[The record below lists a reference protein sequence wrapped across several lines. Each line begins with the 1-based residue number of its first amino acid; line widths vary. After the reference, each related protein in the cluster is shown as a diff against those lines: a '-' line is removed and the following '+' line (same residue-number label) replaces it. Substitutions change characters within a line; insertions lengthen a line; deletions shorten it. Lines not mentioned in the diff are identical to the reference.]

1 MLLTRQYIDKAFWK
15 KLVAIG
21 VPVSL
26 QSMLFSLLGAVDIFM
41 VSQLGESATA
51 AVGVGNRIFF
61 FNLAVVFG
69 LCGAVTVLA
78 SQYYGSG
85 NIAGIRRT
93 LAQSWFISLIVTLP
107 FIWLYVVYDKEIVSF
122 MADNPEYVSYA
133 REYLV
138 VTGLSLIGTAIVVP
152 IESVLRSVGEAKMPT
167 YVSIAAIVVNIFL
180 NAVLIFGLLGFP
192 QWGVFGAAVG
202 TFISRFFQTAV
213 LVYFFCRRYSHLL
226 PARSDWREGT
236 VKKYRNKYFKIS
248 MPMLIH
254 DALWTGGLIVYSII
268 YGQLGVTELAVIS
281 FLSPIEGVLI
291 STFMG
296 FAVAASV
303 LLGND
308 IGAEQYDR
316 VEKTAWWYV
325 LTSAVLA
332 TILFLVVWMCSPLIL
347 TLLEMSPLSDK
358 QMALNVCLVLALGMI
373 LRVFNMVGIGGV
385 LKSGADI
392 RYSIF
397 IDTFGQWAIGI
408 PLTYYTGMVLGL
420 PLHWVLMSLLV
431 EELVKGILTTHRIQS
446 KRWINNM
453 VDDDSS
459 AEGEH
464 LRRC

>member
-1 MLLTRQYIDKAFWK
+1 MLLTREYIDKAFWQ
-15 KLVAIG
+15 KLITIG
-21 VPVSL
+21 LPVSL
-26 QSMLFSLLGAVDIFM
+26 QSMLFSLLGVVDIFM
-41 VSQLGESATA
+41 VSLLGESATA

-85 NIAGIRRT
+85 NLAGIRRT
-93 LAQSWFISLIVTLP
+93 LAQSWFISILVTLP
-107 FIWLYVVYDKEIVSF
+107 FIVLYAIFDEEIVSF
-122 MADNPEYVSYA
+122 MSDDPEYVTYA
-133 REYLV
+133 RDYLV
-138 VTGLSLIGTAIVVP
+138 VTGFSLIATAIVVP
-152 IESVLRSVGEAKMPT
+152 IEAVLRSVGQTKLAT
-167 YVSIAAIVVNIFL
+167 NVSISAIVVNVAL
-180 NAVLIFGLLGFP
+180 NYVLIFGLFGFP

-202 TFISRFFQTAV
+202 SFVSRFFQTAV
-213 LVYFFCRRYSHLL
+213 LIYFFYKRYAYLI
-226 PARSDWREGT
+226 PTKFDWVQGRL
-236 VKKYRNKYFKIS
+236 KQYRKKYFKVS
-248 MPMLIH
+248 LPMLVH

-268 YGQLGVTELAVIS
+268 YGQLGVSELAIIS

-308 IGAEQYDR
+308 IGAKHYDR

-325 LTSAVLA
+325 LTSAILA
-332 TILFLVVWMCSPLIL
+332 TLLFFLVWLSSPMIHHLLVLSPL
-347 TLLEMSPLSDK
+347 TDAD
-358 QMALNVCLVLALGMI
+358 MALNVCLVMALGMI

-420 PLHWVLMSLLV
+420 PLHFVLMSLLA
-431 EELVKGILTTHRIQS
+431 EELVKGVLTTYRIQS

-453 VDDDSS
+453 VEDDQPVT
-459 AEGEH
+459 A
-464 LRRC
+464 

>member
-15 KLVAIG
+15 KLIAIG

-85 NIAGIRRT
+85 NLSGIRRT
-93 LAQSWFISLIVTLP
+93 LAQSWCISLVVTLP

-122 MADNPEYVSYA
+122 MADDPEYVGYA

-138 VTGLSLIGTAIVVP
+138 VTGLSLLGTAVVVP

-167 YVSIAAIVVNIFL
+167 YVSIAAIIVNVFL

-226 PARSDWREGT
+226 PTRSDWREGT
-236 VKKYRNKYFKIS
+236 VKKYRNKYFKVS

-268 YGQLGVTELAVIS
+268 YGQLGVTELAIIS

-308 IGAEQYDR
+308 IGAQQYDR

-332 TILFLVVWMCSPLIL
+332 TILFFAVWICSPLIL
-347 TLLEMSPLSDK
+347 NLLEMSPLTDK

-446 KRWINNM
+446 KRWINNK

-459 AEGEH
+459 VTA
-464 LRRC
+464 

>member
-1 MLLTRQYIDKAFWK
+1 MLLTTEYIDKAFWK
-15 KLVAIG
+15 RLIAIAL
-21 VPVSL
+21 PVSL
-26 QSMLFSLLGAVDIFM
+26 QSTLFALLGVVDIFM

-51 AVGVGNRIFF
+51 AVGVVNRIFF
-61 FNLAVVFG
+61 FNLAVIFG

-85 NIAGIRRT
+85 NINGIRRT
-93 LAQSWFISLIVTLP
+93 LAQSWFISMLFTIP
-107 FIWLYVVYDKEIVSF
+107 FIIIYLMYAEEIVSF
-122 MADNPEYVSYA
+122 MAQEPEYVGYA
-133 REYLV
+133 QDYLV
-138 VTGLSLIGTAIVVP
+138 VTAVSLIATAIVVP
-152 IESVLRSVGEAKMPT
+152 IESVLRSVGEAKLAT
-167 YVSIAAIVVNIFL
+167 QASILAIIVNIVL
-180 NAVLIFGLLGFP
+180 NTVLIFGLLGFP

-213 LVYFFCRRYSHLL
+213 LVYFFCKRYAHYL
-226 PARSDWREGT
+226 PTKFDWVQGALKQYR
-236 VKKYRNKYFKIS
+236 KKYFQIS
-248 MPMLIH
+248 LPMLIH
-254 DALWTGGLIVYSII
+254 DALWTGGLIVYSIL

-308 IGAEQYDR
+308 IGSNKYDR

-325 LTSAVLA
+325 LTSSVLA
-332 TILFLVVWMCSPLIL
+332 ITLFFIVWVCSPLIYR
-347 TLLEMSPLSDK
+347 LLELTPLSDTA
-358 QMALNVCLVLALGMI
+358 MALNVCLVMALGMI

-420 PLHWVLMSLLV
+420 PLHYVLMSLLA
-431 EELVKGILTTHRIQS
+431 EEFVKGLLTIQRIQS

-453 VDDDSS
+453 VDDD
-459 AEGEH
+459 AVVTA
-464 LRRC
+464 

>member
-15 KLVAIG
+15 KLIAIG

-26 QSMLFSLLGAVDIFM
+26 QSMLFSLLGAIDIFM

-85 NIAGIRRT
+85 NLSGIRRT
-93 LAQSWFISLIVTLP
+93 LAQSWFISLVVTLP

-122 MADNPEYVSYA
+122 MADDPEYVGYA

-138 VTGLSLIGTAIVVP
+138 VTSLSLIGTAVVVP

-167 YVSIAAIVVNIFL
+167 YVSIAAIIVNVFL

-202 TFISRFFQTAV
+202 TFISRFFQTVV
-213 LVYFFCRRYSHLL
+213 LVYFFCHRYSHLL
-226 PARSDWREGT
+226 PTLSDWREGT
-236 VKKYRNKYFKIS
+236 IKKYRNKYFKVS

-268 YGQLGVTELAVIS
+268 YGQLGVTELAIIS

-308 IGAEQYDR
+308 IGAQQYDR

-332 TILFLVVWMCSPLIL
+332 TILFFVVWICSPLIL
-347 TLLEMSPLSDK
+347 NLLEMSPLTDK

-459 AEGEH
+459 VTA
-464 LRRC
+464 

>member
-1 MLLTRQYIDKAFWK
+1 MLLTREYIDKAFWQ
-15 KLVAIG
+15 KLIAIG
-21 VPVSL
+21 LPVSL
-26 QSMLFSLLGAVDIFM
+26 QSMLFALLGVVDIFM
-41 VSQLGESATA
+41 VSLLGESATA

-85 NIAGIRRT
+85 NTAGIRRT
-93 LAQSWFISLIVTLP
+93 LAQSWCISILVTLP
-107 FIWLYVVYDKEIVSF
+107 FIVLYAIFDEEIVSF
-122 MADNPEYVSYA
+122 MSDDPEYVTYA
-133 REYLV
+133 RDYLV
-138 VTGLSLIGTAIVVP
+138 VTGFSLIATAIVVP
-152 IESVLRSVGEAKMPT
+152 IEAVLRSVGQTKLAT
-167 YVSIAAIVVNIFL
+167 NVSISAIVVNVVL
-180 NAVLIFGLLGFP
+180 NSVLIFGLFGFP

-202 TFISRFFQTAV
+202 TFVSRFFQTAV
-213 LVYFFCRRYSHLL
+213 LIYFFCKRYAHLI
-226 PARSDWREGT
+226 PTKFDWAQGRL
-236 VKKYRNKYFKIS
+236 KQYRQKYFKVS
-248 MPMLIH
+248 LPMLVH
-254 DALWTGGLIVYSII
+254 DALWTGG
-268 YGQLGVTELAVIS
+268 
-281 FLSPIEGVLI
+281 LI

-308 IGAEQYDR
+308 IGAKHYDR

-325 LTSAVLA
+325 LTSAILA
-332 TILFLVVWMCSPLIL
+332 TLLFFLVWLSSPLIHH
-347 TLLEMSPLSDK
+347 LLVLSPLTDAE
-358 QMALNVCLVLALGMI
+358 MALNVCLVMALGMI

-420 PLHWVLMSLLV
+420 PLHFVLMSLLA
-431 EELVKGILTTHRIQS
+431 EEFVKGVLTTYRIQS

-453 VDDDSS
+453 VEDDQTVT
-459 AEGEH
+459 A
-464 LRRC
+464 

>member
-1 MLLTRQYIDKAFWK
+1 MLLTREYIDKAFWQ
-15 KLVAIG
+15 KLIAIG
-21 VPVSL
+21 LPVSL
-26 QSMLFSLLGAVDIFM
+26 QSMLFALLGVVDIFM
-41 VSQLGESATA
+41 VSLLGESATA

-61 FNLAVVFG
+61 FNLAIVFG

-85 NIAGIRRT
+85 NMAGIRRT
-93 LAQSWFISLIVTLP
+93 LAQSWCISILVTLP
-107 FIWLYVVYDKEIVSF
+107 FIVVYAIFDEEIVSF
-122 MADNPEYVSYA
+122 MSDDPEYVTYA
-133 REYLV
+133 RDYLV
-138 VTGLSLIGTAIVVP
+138 VTGFSLIATAIVVP
-152 IESVLRSVGEAKMPT
+152 IEAVLRSVGQTKLAT
-167 YVSIAAIVVNIFL
+167 NVSISAIVVNVVL
-180 NAVLIFGLLGFP
+180 NSVLIFGLFGFP

-202 TFISRFFQTAV
+202 TFVSRFFQTAV
-213 LVYFFCRRYSHLL
+213 LIYFFCKRYAHLI
-226 PARSDWREGT
+226 PTKFDWAQGRL
-236 VKKYRNKYFKIS
+236 KQYRQKYFKVS
-248 MPMLIH
+248 LPMLVH

-268 YGQLGVTELAVIS
+268 YGQLGVSELAIIS

-308 IGAEQYDR
+308 IGAKHYDR

-325 LTSAVLA
+325 LTSAILA
-332 TILFLVVWMCSPLIL
+332 TLLFFLVWLSSPLIHH
-347 TLLEMSPLSDK
+347 LLVLSPLTDAE
-358 QMALNVCLVLALGMI
+358 MALNVCLVMALGMI

-420 PLHWVLMSLLV
+420 PLHFVLMSLLA
-431 EELVKGILTTHRIQS
+431 EEFVKGVLTTYRIQS

-453 VDDDSS
+453 VEDDQTVT
-459 AEGEH
+459 A
-464 LRRC
+464 

>member
-15 KLVAIG
+15 KLIALG

-85 NIAGIRRT
+85 NLSGIRRT
-93 LAQSWFISLIVTLP
+93 LAQSWFISLVVTLP

-122 MADNPEYVSYA
+122 MADDPEYVGYA

-138 VTGLSLIGTAIVVP
+138 VTGLSLLGTAVVVP

-167 YVSIAAIVVNIFL
+167 YVSIAAIVVNVFL

-202 TFISRFFQTAV
+202 TFVSRFFQTGV

-226 PARSDWREGT
+226 PTLSDWREGT
-236 VKKYRNKYFKIS
+236 VKKYRNKYFQVS

-268 YGQLGVTELAVIS
+268 YGQLGVTELAIIS
-281 FLSPIEGVLI
+281 FLLPIEGVLI

-308 IGAEQYDR
+308 IGAQQYDR

-325 LTSAVLA
+325 FTSAVLA
-332 TILFLVVWMCSPLIL
+332 TILFLVVWACSPLIL
-347 TLLEMSPLSDK
+347 NLLEMSPLTDK

-453 VDDDSS
+453 VDDDTSVT
-459 AEGEH
+459 A
-464 LRRC
+464 

>member
-1 MLLTRQYIDKAFWK
+1 MLLTSEYINKAFWK
-15 KLVAIG
+15 RLISIAL
-21 VPVSL
+21 PVSL
-26 QSMLFSLLGAVDIFM
+26 QSTLFALLGVVDIFM

-61 FNLAVVFG
+61 FNLAVILG
-69 LCGAVTVLA
+69 LSGAVTVLS

-85 NIAGIRRT
+85 NIDGIRRT
-93 LAQSWFISLIVTLP
+93 LAQSWFFSIIVTVP
-107 FIWLYVVYDKEIVSF
+107 FIIIYLIFDHEIVSF
-122 MADNPEYVSYA
+122 MSENPEYVAYA
-133 REYLV
+133 RDYLV
-138 VTGLSLIGTAIVVP
+138 VTGISLIGTAIVVP
-152 IESVLRSVGEAKMPT
+152 IESVLRSVGEAKLAT
-167 YVSIAAIVVNIFL
+167 NVSIFAIIINIIF
-180 NAVLIFGLLGFP
+180 NSVLIFGLWGFP

-202 TFISRFFQTAV
+202 TFISRFMQTAV
-213 LVYFFCRRYSHLL
+213 LVYFFCKRYAHFL
-226 PARSDWREGT
+226 PTKFDWAQGALKPYR
-236 VKKYRNKYFKIS
+236 KKYLKIS
-248 MPMLIH
+248 LPMLIH
-254 DALWTGGLIVYSII
+254 DSLWTGGLIVYSIL
-268 YGQLGVTELAVIS
+268 YGQLGVSELAIIS

-308 IGAEQYDR
+308 IGSKQYDR

-325 LTSAVLA
+325 LTSSVLA
-332 TILFLVVWMCSPLIL
+332 ITLSLLVWFCSPLIYK
-347 TLLEMSPLSDK
+347 LLELTPLSNTE
-358 QMALNVCLVLALGMI
+358 MALNVCLVMALGMI

-420 PLHWVLMSLLV
+420 PLHYVLMALLV
-431 EELVKGILTTHRIQS
+431 EEFVKGLLTTQRIQS

-453 VDDDSS
+453 VDDDLTV
-459 AEGEH
+459 AA
-464 LRRC
+464 

>member
-15 KLVAIG
+15 KLIAIG

-26 QSMLFSLLGAVDIFM
+26 QSMLFSLLGAIDIFM

-85 NIAGIRRT
+85 NLSGIRRT
-93 LAQSWFISLIVTLP
+93 LAQSWFISLVVTLP

-122 MADNPEYVSYA
+122 MADDPEYVGYA

-138 VTGLSLIGTAIVVP
+138 VTGLSLISTAVVVP

-167 YVSIAAIVVNIFL
+167 YVSIAAIIVNVFL

-226 PARSDWREGT
+226 PTLSDWREGT
-236 VKKYRNKYFKIS
+236 IKKYRNKYFKVS

-268 YGQLGVTELAVIS
+268 YGQLGVTELAIIS

-308 IGAEQYDR
+308 IGAQQYDR

-332 TILFLVVWMCSPLIL
+332 TILFFAVWICSPLIL
-347 TLLEMSPLSDK
+347 NLLEMSPLTDK

-459 AEGEH
+459 VTA
-464 LRRC
+464 

>member
-1 MLLTRQYIDKAFWK
+1 MLLTTEHIDKAFWK
-15 KLVAIG
+15 RLIAIAL
-21 VPVSL
+21 PVSL
-26 QSMLFSLLGAVDIFM
+26 QSTLFALLGVVDIFM

-51 AVGVGNRIFF
+51 AVGVVNRIFF
-61 FNLAVVFG
+61 FNLAVIFG

-85 NIAGIRRT
+85 NINGIRRT
-93 LAQSWFISLIVTLP
+93 LAQSWFISILFTIP
-107 FIWLYVVYDKEIVSF
+107 FIIIYLMYAEEIVSF
-122 MADNPEYVSYA
+122 MAQEPEYVGYA
-133 REYLV
+133 QDYLV
-138 VTGLSLIGTAIVVP
+138 VTAVSLIATAIVVP
-152 IESVLRSVGEAKMPT
+152 IESVLRSVGEAKLAT
-167 YVSIAAIVVNIFL
+167 QASIVAIIVNIVL
-180 NAVLIFGLLGFP
+180 NTVLIFGLLGFP

-213 LVYFFCRRYSHLL
+213 LVYFFCKRYAHYL
-226 PARSDWREGT
+226 PTKFDWIQGALKQYR
-236 VKKYRNKYFKIS
+236 KKYFQIS
-248 MPMLIH
+248 LPMLIH
-254 DALWTGGLIVYSII
+254 DALWTGGLIVYSIL
-268 YGQLGVTELAVIS
+268 YGQLGVSELAIIS

-308 IGAEQYDR
+308 IGSNKYDR

-325 LTSAVLA
+325 LTSSVLA
-332 TILFLVVWMCSPLIL
+332 ITLFLIVWVCSPLIYR
-347 TLLEMSPLSDK
+347 LLELTPLSDTA
-358 QMALNVCLVLALGMI
+358 MALNVCLVMALGMI

-420 PLHWVLMSLLV
+420 PLHFVLMSLLA
-431 EELVKGILTTHRIQS
+431 EEFVKGLLTIQRIQS

-453 VDDDSS
+453 VDDD
-459 AEGEH
+459 AVVTA
-464 LRRC
+464 

>member
-15 KLVAIG
+15 KLIVIG

-41 VSQLGESATA
+41 VSQLGEAATA

-85 NIAGIRRT
+85 NLSGIRRT
-93 LAQSWFISLIVTLP
+93 LAQSWFISLVVTLP

-122 MADNPEYVSYA
+122 MADDPEYVGYA
-133 REYLV
+133 RKYLV
-138 VTGLSLIGTAIVVP
+138 VTGLSLIGTAVVVP

-167 YVSIAAIVVNIFL
+167 YVSIAAIIVNVFL

-213 LVYFFCRRYSHLL
+213 LVYFFCRRYSHLIPTL
-226 PARSDWREGT
+226 SDWREGT
-236 VKKYRNKYFKIS
+236 IKKYRNKYFRVS

-268 YGQLGVTELAVIS
+268 YGQLGVTELAIIS

-308 IGAEQYDR
+308 IGAQQYDR

-332 TILFLVVWMCSPLIL
+332 TILFFAVWICSPLIL
-347 TLLEMSPLSDK
+347 NLLEMSPLTDK

-459 AEGEH
+459 VTA
-464 LRRC
+464 